1 MHATHLPTESNFYTT
16 STLILRPKTSDV
28 HAQRTTQHILVG
40 THDQKLTLPQL
51 YESYHTITSSLLPS
65 VPPAARV
72 HGAGDSF
79 YSAER
84 RLEVASS
91 AAGGVVM
98 GVGLRG
104 ATPMGRRKGGTSART
119 RRTSVMSTMVP
130 IESQTVVV
138 ADNLGTPKLS
148 PPGGGKLRA
157 QQSRQARDAA
167 AAAAEGGDSV
177 AKAAEKRDEPLKFYL
192 HNVSKVKLLDAS
204 EEVVLG
210 RKIQRGM
217 RYERVRDQL
226 ESLKGRAPTYDEW
239 AAAVGLST
247 DQLLRVLDRTDKAKV
262 AMIQANL
269 RLVVNIAKRY
279 RYRGLPFTDL
289 IQEGTFGL
297 VKGAEKF
304 NPELGFKFSTY
315 ATWWIKQSIMRGIA
329 DQVCRAYFV
338 PFCDVIAS
346 RAFIRVCGRRRGGG
360 GG

>member
-1 MHATHLPTESNFYTT
+1 
-16 STLILRPKTSDV
+16 
-28 HAQRTTQHILVG
+28 
-40 THDQKLTLPQL
+40 
-51 YESYHTITSSLLPS
+51 
-65 VPPAARV
+65 
-72 HGAGDSF
+72 
-79 YSAER
+79 
-84 RLEVASS
+84 
-91 AAGGVVM
+91 M

-104 ATPMGRRKGGTSART
+104 ATPMGRRKGGASARP
-119 RRTSVMSTMVP
+119 RPACAMSTAVP
-130 IESQTVVV
+130 VVPPTVVI
-138 ADNLGTPKLS
+138 DNDLGTPKPS
-148 PPGGGKLRA
+148 GSQRA
-157 QQSRQARDAA
+157 QQERQARDVASAA
-167 AAAAEGGDSV
+167 VAESV
-177 AKAAEKRDEPLKFYL
+177 AKSAEKKDEPLKFYL
-192 HNVSKVKLLDAS
+192 HNVGKVKLLDAS

-210 RKIQRGM
+210 RKIQRGL

-226 ESLKGRAPTYDEW
+226 ESLNGCAPTYDEW

-329 DQVCRAYFV
+329 DQVHLHVCFV
-338 PFCDVIAS
+338 CSSLHARNS
-346 RAFIRVCGRRRGGG
+346 KQRAFE
-360 GG
+360 